1 MSINGIGLTGYL
13 AMGYGTRRTKRDVP
27 GNSFADHAAQT
38 AQNKVEQEKTDYDER
53 AFESIGPNA
62 PKEVKQAWMDA
73 AKEAGVNG
81 LGMQKNG
88 MLSHISQMMVERV
101 ERVWNGSGDP
111 DDILGST
118 AASAI
123 RAAKQALY
131 DLDHPLAYTPKS
143 VEIQQAQMKEREFYH
158 AFITKLEQL

>member
-1 MSINGIGLTGYL
+1 MNIGGIGAAGYL
-13 AMGYGTRRTKRDVP
+13 AWRGTEKAQQSTTGK
-27 GNSFADHAAQT
+27 NFADLAAET
-38 AQNKVEQEKTDYDER
+38 AQEKTAQDKIDYEER
-53 AFESIGPNA
+53 AFESIAPNA
-62 PKEVKQAWMDA
+62 PEEVKQAWMEA

-101 ERVWNGSGDP
+101 ERGWNGGDP
-111 DDILGST
+111 NDILGST
-118 AASAI
+118 AASAL

-143 VEIQQAQMKEREFYH
+143 LEVQQAKMKEREFYQ
-158 AFITKLEQL
+158 AFIRKLEQL